1 MSRLYHNICYNKF
14 MNITHKESLQKQFS
28 DFCRRNNP
36 KNMEIAVEFFTVF
49 GGLDIT
55 LNMDEPLDKLI
66 QKHILKEYKFLRNDV
81 SKLTTGDEK
90 YHRVLSASALGDR
103 RTNSSFKRASFSFDD
118 GMDLVEELRDKGFI
132 KLERCTEDI
141 YVSDKILFNAPFL
154 RFWFAFVSPIFKSIR
169 DKEYKEFFEIY
180 NNRKA
185 EFSNLVFSQL
195 CHELVKVLFKD
206 DKIYNIGRYWDDEIE
221 IDLVA
226 KTKLGKKIVGTCKY
240 TDKKLKKS
248 ELTKLKA
255 NCEKAKIEPDI
266 QILFAKKGFTSELK
280 SLKSET
286 LQLFT
291 CKHLKVLIGLKS

>member
-1 MSRLYHNICYNKF
+1 
-14 MNITHKESLQKQFS
+14 MNIQNKQSIKEQFS
-28 DFCRRNNP
+28 SFCKRNNP
-36 KNMEIAVEFFTVF
+36 KNLEIAVEYFSIF
-49 GGLDIT
+49 GGLDVT

-81 SKLTTGDEK
+81 AQLTNGDEK
-90 YHRVLSASALGDR
+90 YHRLLSASALGDR

-132 KLERCTEDI
+132 KLERCAEDV

-169 DKEYKEFFEIY
+169 DKDYKEFYEIY

-185 EFSNLVFSQL
+185 EFSDLVFSQL
-195 CHELVKVLFKD
+195 SHEFIKETFSD
-206 DKIYNIGRYWDDEIE
+206 DKIYNIGRYWDDDKE

-226 KTKLGKKIVGTCKY
+226 KTKSGKKIVGLCKY

-248 ELTKLKA
+248 ELSKLKELSKEA
-255 NCEKAKIEPDI
+255 GITPDI
-266 QILFAKKGFTSELK
+266 YVLFAKKGFSSELK
-280 SLKSET
+280 ALKSDT
-286 LQLFT
+286 LRLFT
-291 CKHLKVLIGLKS
+291 CKHLKLLV